1 MSGTVNNSEGCCS
14 DQGCCST
21 DQPSGGNGAGNR
33 TENRFSFPD
42 HPGIIVS
49 FILLITGLAL
59 DYLFQSPWFSGPVR
73 LLWYLTAYIP
83 VGLPVLRQAAANLRR
98 GDVFTE
104 FFLMGIAT
112 AGAFF
117 IGEYPEGVAV
127 MLFYSIGEAFQEGA
141 VRRARNN
148 IKALLDVRPETA
160 HVLRGQS
167 FSTVHPDSVEIG
179 QTIQVRPGE
188 RVPLD
193 GRLLTG
199 RGAYDTSALTGES
212 KPRHYAEG
220 EKVLAGMISLD
231 QVAELEVSSTYEN
244 SSISRILKMV
254 REASSRKARTELF
267 LRSFARVYT
276 PAVVGLATL
285 LVLLPAFFASPYVFE
300 DWLYRGLVFLVISC
314 PCALVISI
322 PLGYFGGIG
331 AASHHG
337 ILVKG
342 SNFLDTLRSV
352 TTVVF
357 DKTGTLTKGTF
368 SVQDVQLAG
377 GADGTGSGGGD
388 RDVLPLL
395 LAVEKGSTHP
405 IAKAITDH
413 IGPRVHSVP
422 PVEDQQEIPG
432 YGIRATVSGKKVVV
446 GSRKLME
453 MEQVFLN
460 GFSDEGTG
468 SVVHIAIDGRHEG
481 AVTISDQIK
490 PDAAQAIEKLR
501 KLGIRQTVMLS
512 GDTMS
517 VARQVGSELN
527 IDRVYA
533 DLLPDEKAR
542 KLDELKAEFPGTI
555 AYAGDGINDA
565 PVLALSDVGIAM
577 GALGSDVAIETADVV
592 IQTDQLS
599 KIAEAI
605 GIGRATRRIVWQN
618 IILAMGIKILVLA
631 MGALGMATLWRRC
644 LPMWA

>member
-1 MSGTVNNSEGCCS
+1 MSGTVNTSEGCCS

-21 DQPSGGNGAGNR
+21 DQPSGRNGLGNSNGNSTSSR
-33 TENRFSFPD
+33 TEEFSLPD
-42 HPGIIVS
+42 HLGSIVS
-49 FILLITGLAL
+49 FILLTAGLAL

-83 VGLPVLRQAAANLRR
+83 VGLPVLRQAAAHLRR
-98 GDVFTE
+98 GDIFTE
-104 FFLMGIAT
+104 FFLMSIAT

-127 MLFYSIGEAFQEGA
+127 MLFYSIGEAFQQGA

-199 RGAYDTSALTGES
+199 RGAFDTSALTGES

-254 REASSRKARTELF
+254 RDASSRKARTELF

-331 AASHHG
+331 AASRHG

-377 GADGTGSGGGD
+377 GTGDGTGGGD

-422 PVEDQQEIPG
+422 PVEGQQEIPG
-432 YGIRATVSGKKVVV
+432 YGIRATVAGKKVVV

-481 AVTISDQIK
+481 AVTI
-490 PDAAQAIEKLR
+490 
-501 KLGIRQTVMLS
+501 
-512 GDTMS
+512 
-517 VARQVGSELN
+517 
-527 IDRVYA
+527 
-533 DLLPDEKAR
+533 
-542 KLDELKAEFPGTI
+542 
-555 AYAGDGINDA
+555 
-565 PVLALSDVGIAM
+565 
-577 GALGSDVAIETADVV
+577 
-592 IQTDQLS
+592 
-599 KIAEAI
+599 
-605 GIGRATRRIVWQN
+605 
-618 IILAMGIKILVLA
+618 
-631 MGALGMATLWRRC
+631 
-644 LPMWA
+644 